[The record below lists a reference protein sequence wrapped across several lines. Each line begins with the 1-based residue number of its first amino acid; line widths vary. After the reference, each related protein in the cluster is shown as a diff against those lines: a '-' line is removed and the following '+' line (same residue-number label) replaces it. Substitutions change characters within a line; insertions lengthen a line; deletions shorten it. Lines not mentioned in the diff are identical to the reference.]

1 MKAKTSISSRFLS
14 LLLVLLLALT
24 TLPTAALAAD
34 VSSDEHVHIDACD
47 HAEITISIEAVSPD
61 ISSEETSPTEEAT
74 DPNSGVI
81 AGSSVA
87 WTFDPS
93 TGRLIITGSGD
104 CPTFQS
110 ADDQPWAA
118 VCTQI
123 TEVWFYDMDT
133 LSISNLAYWFDGCTS
148 LVMAELPY
156 TTPVIGTRAFAN
168 CPSLQT
174 ILVYHD
180 GDLSIASDAFA
191 AGSLSALEIR
201 YMPASEATLS
211 ILSSYNWAAD
221 NRVVFYEDVYGI
233 SMLATGTCATC
244 GKTCSYTL
252 AYEQWTSSV
261 HCVRHWCSNCGDDQC
276 GGVLGESH
284 TFSNGTCTK
293 CGYSNGSGGGSGG
306 STCYHTSTYTTWSG
320 CNWYEYCYSCGALVD
335 YGTSHGT
342 YVYGNWEY
350 YSSTQHRRTKTCSNC
365 GESSYSYGSH
375 STSTKY
381 TQYSSTQHTV
391 GSYCATCGSYV
402 GSTSYESH
410 NFTYGA
416 WSNYSSTQH
425 RRTKTCS
432 DCGYSTYEY
441 ASHTLSY
448 SSWSS
453 ISDTQHHRTVSCSCG
468 YSTTETA
475 NHAFIYGAWTAA
487 SDTEHSRSKT
497 CSCGYS
503 STETGSH
510 ADTDGDGY
518 CDGCGYLMSR
528 FSVTLPASM
537 AMTVS
542 EDGEIHTA
550 QDVVIINHSTAAV
563 QVTGVSVTAAGS
575 WTLVPYAYNMAAAKV
590 DSKLIGFSLNGAV
603 TKQTG
608 SSENLTLSGDW
619 TIAKGASLPL
629 MYDAVVSAT
638 STTMQ
643 DEQVLTLVFVLDWA
657 SL

>member
-34 VSSDEHVHIDACD
+34 VSSDEHVHTDACD

-61 ISSEETSPTEEAT
+61 ISSEETSPTEEAA

-118 VCTQI
+118 VRTQI

-148 LVMAELPY
+148 LIMAELPY

-350 YSSTQHRRTKTCSNC
+350 YSSTQHRRTKTCS
-365 GESSYSYGSH
+365 
-375 STSTKY
+375 
-381 TQYSSTQHTV
+381 
-391 GSYCATCGSYV
+391 
-402 GSTSYESH
+402 
-410 NFTYGA
+410 
-416 WSNYSSTQH
+416 
-425 RRTKTCS
+425 

-453 ISDTQHHRTVSCSCG
+453 ISDTQHHRTASCSCG

-619 TIAKGASLPL
+619 TIAKDASLPL

>member
-1 MKAKTSISSRFLS
+1 MKAKTSIPSRFLS

-34 VSSDEHVHIDACD
+34 VSSDEHVHTDACD
-47 HAEITISIEAVSPD
+47 HAEITISTEAVSLD
-61 ISSEETSPTEEAT
+61 ISSEETSPTEEAA

-93 TGRLIITGSGD
+93 IGRLIITGSGD
-104 CPTFQS
+104 CSTFQS

-118 VCTQI
+118 VRTQI

-148 LVMAELPY
+148 LIMAELPY

-306 STCYHTSTYTTWSG
+306 GSTCYHTSTYTTWSG

-342 YVYGNWEY
+342 YVYGDWEY
-350 YSSTQHRRTKTCSNC
+350 
-365 GESSYSYGSH
+365 
-375 STSTKY
+375 
-381 TQYSSTQHTV
+381 
-391 GSYCATCGSYV
+391 
-402 GSTSYESH
+402 
-410 NFTYGA
+410 
-416 WSNYSSTQH
+416 YSSTQH

-453 ISDTQHHRTVSCSCG
+453 ISDTQHRRTASCSCG

-503 STETGSH
+503 STETESH

-619 TIAKGASLPL
+619 TIAKDASLPL